1 MTDILL
7 QTKLHIPS
15 LRSNF
20 IPRPRLIDRLTAGLD
35 GRLILLSAPA
45 GYGKT
50 TLVTEWLTSLV
61 SEPSPPGRAEEVK
74 VTWLSLEDADNDP
87 TRFLAYLVAA
97 IQQIY
102 SGFGESIGALLRSA
116 QPPPAEI
123 ILTALVNELAAN
135 PAPFI
140 LVFDDYHVI
149 HTLPIHQQLT
159 FLLEHQ
165 PSHMHLVL
173 MTREDPLLPI
183 SRLRARGQVLE
194 IRQEDL
200 CFTVPETTDFLKQ
213 VMGLDLSSENVAAL
227 EQRTEGW
234 IAGLQLAALSM
245 QGIGDPEGFIRDFTG
260 SNRYVLDYLIEEVF
274 KRQSV
279 EVQDFLLKTSILERL
294 CEPLCDSVIGGQFSG
309 TGQGKGNSSIIE
321 HQSRLNGS
329 QAILEYLDHSNL
341 FIIPLDQSRKWY
353 RYHHLFSELLRL
365 RLRASPAYDG
375 ISLHQRASRW
385 YESQGLFRDAVEHS
399 LLAQDWGNAAR
410 LIGAASDGMLKG
422 GETVTLLRWFGKLP
436 REVACA
442 NPNLCLVYA
451 WAALMT
457 SQFEIAAPLLDHAEH
472 LAEPGSPFLGQVA
485 AAQAFLARSK
495 RDNPRAIEKSEQALA
510 LLPEADIANR
520 GIIAMNLGLAYWHEG
535 HLAEAEPMLLQA
547 CDLCSKT
554 GNHFAFLTAQLFLVK
569 VSASRGKIH
578 QAAEMAEQLIR
589 AGGQVPILCLAY
601 YDLAVIHHEW
611 NNLQKAWECC
621 EQGFTLSERSGN
633 LEFQQAGYL
642 LRAILAHARGDEAGT
657 IPALAEADR
666 MAHDFPAV
674 IRSRNAAFG
683 VQLALARND
692 PSMLSDWSAQVNAE
706 VDSHSFYRFMG
717 LTQARLLIAQGKK
730 DAAAEVLKANY
741 ETASHSDW
749 GYGMIVVRILQSLA
763 AKTTDD
769 AMQFLSDALR
779 LGQPE
784 NFICSFVDAGGE
796 LIPILQAALRRGVEP
811 EYAGR
816 ILSALGAGQHS
827 ETRTQAGLV
836 EPLSQREI
844 EVLRLVTAGL
854 SNREIAGE
862 LVISPGTAK
871 THIHNLCGKLGV
883 RNRTEAAMRAKELGL
898 A

>member
-123 ILTALVNELAAN
+123 LLTALVNELAAN

-140 LVFDDYHVI
+140 LVLDDYHVI

-173 MTREDPLLPI
+173 MTREDPLLPV

-234 IAGLQLAALSM
+234 IAGLQLAALSL

-294 CEPLCDSVIGGQFSG
+294 CEPLCDSVIGEQSPG
-309 TGQGKGNSSIIE
+309 TRQGKGNSPIIE

-365 RLRASPAYDG
+365 RLRASPAYDED
-375 ISLHQRASRW
+375 Q
-385 YESQGLFRDAVEHS
+385 
-399 LLAQDWGNAAR
+399 
-410 LIGAASDGMLKG
+410 
-422 GETVTLLRWFGKLP
+422 P
-436 REVACA
+436 
-442 NPNLCLVYA
+442 
-451 WAALMT
+451 
-457 SQFEIAAPLLDHAEH
+457 
-472 LAEPGSPFLGQVA
+472 
-485 AAQAFLARSK
+485 
-495 RDNPRAIEKSEQALA
+495 
-510 LLPEADIANR
+510 
-520 GIIAMNLGLAYWHEG
+520 
-535 HLAEAEPMLLQA
+535 
-547 CDLCSKT
+547 
-554 GNHFAFLTAQLFLVK
+554 
-569 VSASRGKIH
+569 
-578 QAAEMAEQLIR
+578 
-589 AGGQVPILCLAY
+589 
-601 YDLAVIHHEW
+601 
-611 NNLQKAWECC
+611 
-621 EQGFTLSERSGN
+621 
-633 LEFQQAGYL
+633 
-642 LRAILAHARGDEAGT
+642 
-657 IPALAEADR
+657 
-666 MAHDFPAV
+666 
-674 IRSRNAAFG
+674 
-683 VQLALARND
+683 
-692 PSMLSDWSAQVNAE
+692 PSMRQP
-706 VDSHSFYRFMG
+706 
-717 LTQARLLIAQGKK
+717 
-730 DAAAEVLKANY
+730 
-741 ETASHSDW
+741 
-749 GYGMIVVRILQSLA
+749 VVRIAGSLPRCSG
-763 AKTTDD
+763 T
-769 AMQFLSDALR
+769 LSFGAG
-779 LGQPE
+779 LGQRGQ
-784 NFICSFVDAGGE
+784 VD
-796 LIPILQAALRRGVEP
+796 RRG
-811 EYAGR
+811 
-816 ILSALGAGQHS
+816 Q
-827 ETRTQAGLV
+827 
-836 EPLSQREI
+836 
-844 EVLRLVTAGL
+844 
-854 SNREIAGE
+854 
-862 LVISPGTAK
+862 
-871 THIHNLCGKLGV
+871 
-883 RNRTEAAMRAKELGL
+883 
-898 A
+898 